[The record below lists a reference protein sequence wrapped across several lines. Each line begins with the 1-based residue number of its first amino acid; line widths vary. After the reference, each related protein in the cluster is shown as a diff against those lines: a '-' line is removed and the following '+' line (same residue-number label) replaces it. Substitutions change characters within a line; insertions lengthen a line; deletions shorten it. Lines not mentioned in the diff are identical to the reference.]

1 MRSIF
6 FQRSNIIMIT
16 LNSVSKRIGA
26 RVLFDNICV
35 TFGQGNRYGLTGPNG
50 AGKSTLLKII
60 MGLEEPTSGSVTLPK
75 TVGYLKQNIEDFRE
89 CRLIDVVMMGNPRL
103 WKTFEERDRLYEQEM
118 TDEVGIRLGELEEII
133 AEEDGYSAESDA
145 EVLLT
150 GMGLDPSIHTE
161 KMHTI
166 PTDRQFRVMLC
177 QALFGNPE
185 ALILDEPTNHLDLES
200 IGWLEDFLHQYSGVL
215 IVVSHDRHF
224 LNAVTSHI
232 ADIDYETL
240 IIYPGNYDSMLVA
253 KTAVRERAEE
263 DNKSKEKKIAQLR
276 EFVSRFG
283 AGTRASQVQSRVRE
297 IERLQPQELKKS
309 NIQRPYIRFYPPEKP
324 SGQIVFKAEHLC
336 KSYDN
341 KSVIDNFSFEVNKG
355 DKIGIIGNNGKGK
368 TTLIKLL
375 AQALRQDG
383 GKVELGHQV
392 QIGYFPQNHAEI
404 IDKKSPMT
412 AFEWLKSKKEGVYDQ
427 DIRSI
432 LGKMLFGGDDAFK
445 TLGHLSGGETARLI
459 IGSLMLCNFNVLLL
473 DEPNNHLDL
482 EAVSALAWALQD
494 FKGTV
499 LVASHDRD
507 LINKSCNKI
516 LAFEQNKIRLFDG
529 TLDEYFSV
537 TKK

>member
-1 MRSIF
+1 
-6 FQRSNIIMIT
+6 MIT

>member
-1 MRSIF
+1 
-6 FQRSNIIMIT
+6 MIT
-16 LNSVSKRIGA
+16 LNSVSKKIGA
-26 RVLFDNICV
+26 RVLFDNITV

-60 MGLEEPTSGSVTLPK
+60 MGLEEATGGTVTLPR
-75 TVGYLKQNIEDFRE
+75 TVGYLKQNIEDYRE
-89 CRLIDVVMMGNPRL
+89 ARLIDVVMMGNPRL
-103 WKTFEERDRLYEQEM
+103 WKTFEERDRLYEIEM

-133 AEEDGYSAESDA
+133 GEENGYSAESDA
-145 EVLLT
+145 EVLLS
-150 GMGLDPSIHTE
+150 GMGIESELHTE

-177 QALFGNPE
+177 QALFGTPE

-200 IGWLEDFLHQYSGVL
+200 IGWLEKFLHEYSGVL

-224 LNAVTSHI
+224 LNEVTTHI

-240 IIYPGNYDSMLVA
+240 IIYNGNYDNMLVA
-253 KTAVRERAEE
+253 KTAARERTE
-263 DNKSKEKKIAQLR
+263 DENKSKEKKVAQLR

-324 SGQIVFKAEHLC
+324 SGQIVFKTDHLS
-336 KSYDN
+336 KSYDS
-341 KSVIDNFSFEVNKG
+341 KQVIDNFDFEVNRG

-375 AQALRQDG
+375 AGAIQQDG
-383 GKVELGHQV
+383 GKVERGHQV

-404 IDKKSPMT
+404 VDKKSPMT
-412 AFEWLKSKKEGVYDQ
+412 AFEWLKKKKEGVYDQ

-445 TLGHLSGGETARLI
+445 SLGHLSGGETARLI
-459 IGSLMLCNFNVLLL
+459 IGGLMLCNYNVLLL

-516 LAFEQNKIRLFDG
+516 LAFEENNKIRLFDG
-529 TLDEYFSV
+529 TLDEYFAAH
-537 TKK
+537 KK